1 LLKSSQVAGF
11 LRRKEMTLRSV
22 LFDVDGVLVH
32 GYTGQIERRRRWDE
46 HLVEDL
52 GIDPSAFRDLFI
64 KQVFEKEVLTGRKA
78 LLSALEE
85 TLPLLGF
92 HGSPFVVA
100 SYWLN
105 RDDHLNLQ
113 LLDIVRHLRR
123 TGRARLYVATNQEH
137 MRAFHL
143 WNRHGFEN
151 LFDDM
156 FHAARFGEL
165 KPGLAFFERAADIL
179 GPQVEPPLFFDNEEA
194 VVQAANA
201 FGWEGALYNDL
212 ADCTSH
218 PWVSAMLSRNS

>member
-1 LLKSSQVAGF
+1 MV
-11 LRRKEMTLRSV
+11 LRSV

-32 GYTGQIERRRRWDE
+32 GYTGQVERRRRWDE
-46 HLVEDL
+46 HLLADL

-64 KQVFEKEVLTGRKA
+64 KQLFEKEVLTGRKA
-78 LLSALEE
+78 LLCALEE
-85 TLPLLGF
+85 TLPQLGF

-105 RDDHLNLQ
+105 RDGHMNLQ
-113 LLDIVRHLRR
+113 LLDVVRRLRR

-137 MRAFHL
+137 LRAFHL

-156 FHAARFGEL
+156 FHAARFGAL
-165 KPGLAFFERAADIL
+165 KPARAFFERASGIL
-179 GPQVEPPLFFDNEEA
+179 GSQPEPPLFFDDSEE

-201 FGWEGALYNDL
+201 FGWEGVLYHDLNDCI
-212 ADCTSH
+212 AH
-218 PWVSAMLSRNS
+218 PWVSAMLSLHP

>member
-1 LLKSSQVAGF
+1 
-11 LRRKEMTLRSV
+11 MRSV

-32 GYTGQIERRRRWDE
+32 GYTGQVERRRRWDE
-46 HLVEDL
+46 HLLADL

-78 LLSALEE
+78 LLPALEE
-85 TLPLLGF
+85 TLPQLGF

-105 RDDHLNLQ
+105 RDGHLNLQ
-113 LLDIVRHLRR
+113 LLDVVRHLRR
-123 TGRARLYVATNQEH
+123 TGRIRLYVATNQED

-156 FHAARFGEL
+156 FHAARLGAL
-165 KPGLAFFERAADIL
+165 KPDRAFFERAANIL
-179 GPQVEPPLFFDNEEA
+179 GPQGEPPLFFDDSEA
-194 VVQAANA
+194 VVEAANA
-201 FGWEGALYNDL
+201 FGWEGVLYNEL
-212 ADCTSH
+212 GDCTAH
-218 PWVSAMLSRNS
+218 PWVAAMLSQESWRPSENSTL